1 MAIPKTDDKLRA
13 FATHLLS
20 QADANKMAWNIPAD
34 AITAV
39 QALNT
44 DYNTKLQAAE
54 SPDRRKSD
62 TLAKNEA
69 KDALAEGLRVF
80 IGKYFEYNEAIT
92 DPIRKALDLPI
103 RDRKLTPVH
112 RPQTSPV
119 FYIKIQAARIL
130 EVHFKAEGEQ
140 GSARPSGYSG
150 AVIRYGVLETPPISE
165 DDLPRSLLAT
175 KTPHVFEFT
184 AEERDKKAYFVL
196 AWQNKKGEVGPFSE
210 VQVENV
216 P

>member
-1 MAIPKTDDKLRA
+1 MAIPKPNDKLRA

-20 QADANKMAWNIPAD
+20 QADANKTAWGIPAE

-44 DYNTKLQAAE
+44 DYCAKLQIVE

-69 KDALAEGLRVF
+69 KDALTEGLRVF
-80 IGKYFEYNEAIT
+80 IGKYLDYNEAIT

-103 RDRKLTPVH
+103 RDRKPTPVH
-112 RPQTSPV
+112 RPEASPV

-130 EVHFKAEGEQ
+130 EVHFKPEGEQ
-140 GSARPSGYSG
+140 GSARPHGYSG

-165 DDLPRSLLAT
+165 NDLPRSLLAT
-175 KTPHVFEFT
+175 RTPHVFEFA
-184 AEERDKKAYFVL
+184 AEERDKKVYFAL
-196 AWQNKKGEVGPFSE
+196 AWQNQKGEVGPFSE
-210 VQVENV
+210 VQAENV